1 MFTTVLGCAAFA
13 VAFPVTVKA
22 TSSAILNSVKKDQ
35 EQNAKLCA
43 WHAPTART
51 LVTMRAPST
60 STDLTL
66 QNPQGFWFFDSEK
79 FPGEKFRTRIMH
91 AL

>member
-22 TSSAILNSVKKDQ
+22 TSSAILNSVKKDR
-35 EQNAKLCA
+35 EQNAKLCRMA
-43 WHAPTART
+43 
-51 LVTMRAPST
+51 RAPST
-60 STDLTL
+60 STDLRL

-79 FPGEKFRTRIMH
+79 FPGEKFRTRIPQG
-91 AL
+91 L

>member
-35 EQNAKLCA
+35 EQNAKLCRM
-43 WHAPTART
+43 ARQ
-51 LVTMRAPST
+51 LQEPSSRCVPRLRALISD
-60 STDLTL
+60 SRIRK
-66 QNPQGFWFFDSEK
+66 GFWFFDSEK
-79 FPGEKFRTRIMH
+79 FPGEKIGTRIPQG
-91 AL
+91 L

>member
-1 MFTTVLGCAAFA
+1 MFTTVLGRAAFA

-35 EQNAKLCA
+35 EQNAKPAA
-43 WHAPTART
+43 WRAPTART

-60 STDLTL
+60 STDLTH
-66 QNPQGFWFFDSEK
+66 QNLQGFCFFDFEK
-79 FPGEKFRTRIMH
+79 FPGEKFGTRIPQRP
-91 AL
+91 

>member
-22 TSSAILNSVKKDQ
+22 TSSAILNSVKSRTRSS
-35 EQNAKLCA
+35 AA
-43 WHAPTART
+43 WRAPTART
-51 LVTMRAPST
+51 LVTMCAPSM

-79 FPGEKFRTRIMH
+79 FPGERFGTRIPQG
-91 AL
+91 L